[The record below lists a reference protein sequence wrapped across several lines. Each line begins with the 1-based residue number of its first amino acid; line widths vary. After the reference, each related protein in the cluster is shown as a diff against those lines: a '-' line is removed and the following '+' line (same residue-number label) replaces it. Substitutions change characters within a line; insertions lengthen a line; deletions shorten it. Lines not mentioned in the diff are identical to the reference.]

1 MFMIEEKEIGIIKEN
16 VRNFLDKMTVGT
28 LGIEIKANSFENTY
42 KENKEVVDIALL
54 IEEPQMLIGQN
65 GQTLFEFSR
74 LLKIILNKKLQ
85 KDFYVNVDINDY
97 KKKKVEFL
105 KELAKTTADQVVQ
118 TKEKKELPPMPSYE
132 RRVIHAELA
141 SRQDII
147 SESQGEGNERHIVIS
162 PWQ

>member
-1 MFMIEEKEIGIIKEN
+1 MIEEKEIGIIKEN

>member
-132 RRVIHAELA
+132 RIVIHAELA

>member
-132 RRVIHAELA
+132 RRVIHA
-141 SRQDII
+141 
-147 SESQGEGNERHIVIS
+147 
-162 PWQ
+162 